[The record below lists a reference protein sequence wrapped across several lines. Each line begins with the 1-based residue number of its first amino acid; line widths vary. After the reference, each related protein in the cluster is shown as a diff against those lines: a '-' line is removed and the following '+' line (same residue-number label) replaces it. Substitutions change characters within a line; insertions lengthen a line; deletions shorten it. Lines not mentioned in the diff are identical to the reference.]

1 MSRRPRSDETPTP
14 EELLAAYAAGAL
26 EGDEA
31 ASVEEH
37 MASHPEARAEME
49 ALRDAIVELRRAKP
63 APAREPDWQA
73 MRQSILADCDG
84 PERKPARRSRL
95 GAAARALLGPRA
107 AIASAAVVAAAAALV
122 LATRTPSQPGSAPE
136 LAPDRRAAEAEAS
149 PAEAPRIELGAVDLD
164 DLDEPELET
173 LLGELNLDTLREI
186 GPEDS
191 LLPDDMAADW
201 AGLPSAAR
209 DDDEDLYAA
218 AFEVGVFA
226 EPDYEDW
233 LDGFAEAD
241 IEALLDFLDES
252 EAG

>member
-1 MSRRPRSDETPTP
+1 MSRRPRRDEAPTP

-37 MASHPEARAEME
+37 MASQPEARAEME
-49 ALRDAIVELRRAKP
+49 SLRDAIVELRRAQP

-73 MRQSILADCDG
+73 MRQSILAECDS
-84 PERKPARRSRL
+84 PERNTAGRSRL
-95 GAAARALLGPRA
+95 GAAARALLSPRA
-107 AIASAAVVAAAAALV
+107 AIASAVAVAAAAALV
-122 LATRTPSQPGSAPE
+122 LATRAPSHTGSTPE
-136 LAPDRRAAEAEAS
+136 LAPDRLAAKAESS
-149 PAEAPRIELGAVDLD
+149 PTEAPRIELRADDLD

-191 LLPDDMAADW
+191 LLPDDMAAEW
-201 AGLPSAAR
+201 AGLPTATR

-218 AFEVGVFA
+218 AFEPGVFA

-233 LDGFAEAD
+233 LDGLAEAD
-241 IEALLDFLDES
+241 IEALIDFLDES
-252 EAG
+252 KAG